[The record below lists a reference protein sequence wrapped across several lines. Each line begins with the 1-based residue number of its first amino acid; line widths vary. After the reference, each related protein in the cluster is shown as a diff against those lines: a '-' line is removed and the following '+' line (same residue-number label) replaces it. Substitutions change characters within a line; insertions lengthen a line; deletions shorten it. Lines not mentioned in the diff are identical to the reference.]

1 MKFALIL
8 ASVALAP
15 LLTPSVALAQQGSNP
30 YMPGVNYK
38 LPGVLVTA
46 AQIETLKKA
55 MLEQNATDVPMNMI
69 EMGGHQAGL
78 SLVVRLKGRGNNPVA
93 HDLVSE
99 VYHVLEGSGTMVI
112 GGELIN
118 PTRRPTSRGN
128 GPGLSAEDVR
138 GGQTFRIAK
147 GDVLFVPAGTAH
159 RFVSTDE
166 IVVYTVTRLDP
177 GKATPLQPTSTTVP
191 ATSNTGSP
199 QR

>member
-1 MKFALIL
+1 MKLRFIPGA
-8 ASVALAP
+8 VALTLA
-15 LLTPSVALAQQGSNP
+15 LTPSIAHSQEGSDL
-30 YMPGVNYK
+30 YMKGINYK

-46 AQIETLKKA
+46 AQIETLKKG
-55 MLEQNATDVPMNMI
+55 MLEKDATDVPMNMI

-78 SLVVRLKGRGNNPVA
+78 SLVVRAKGGTNPVV

-112 GGELIN
+112 GGELIK

-128 GPGLSAEDVR
+128 GPGLSAQDVK
-138 GGQTFRIAK
+138 GGQTFRISK

-159 RFVSTDE
+159 RFVSTDG

-177 GKATPLQPTSTTVP
+177 TKATPLQSTSTTVP
-191 ATSNTGSP
+191 TTSNTSGP